1 MEDNNLIEELANY
14 EHNRWSRWQR
24 HLFDK
29 CRINK
34 DGSLTI
40 PKEFV
45 DRWNRQINTSYFDL
59 SDEEQKSDKEEAVR
73 IINIIKHRG
82 DSNE

>member
-14 EHNRWSRWQR
+14 EHNRWSRWQS
-24 HLFDK
+24 HLFGK

-59 SDEEQKSDKEEAVR
+59 SVEEQKSDKEEAVR
-73 IINIIKHRG
+73 IINIIKNGR
-82 DSNE
+82 DNNE

>member
-14 EHNRWSRWQR
+14 EHNRWSRWQS
-24 HLFDK
+24 HLFGK

-40 PKEFV
+40 PK
-45 DRWNRQINTSYFDL
+45 
-59 SDEEQKSDKEEAVR
+59 
-73 IINIIKHRG
+73 
-82 DSNE
+82 